1 VNSLQLISYMPLMKI
16 QLPQN
21 LFYVLSL
28 INGPMQF
35 NLIDT
40 DGMTKAIFD
49 ISMDSNNL
57 TYSKEFSNFGFNSNL
72 ALLNLNSTLYYLMLF
87 PIFWLIN

>member
-1 VNSLQLISYMPLMKI
+1 MPLMKI

-49 ISMDSNNL
+49 ISKDSNL
-57 TYSKEFSNFGFNSNL
+57 TYNNEF
-72 ALLNLNSTLYYLMLF
+72 
-87 PIFWLIN
+87 

>member
-1 VNSLQLISYMPLMKI
+1 MPLMKI

-49 ISMDSNNL
+49 ISKDSNL
-57 TYSKEFSNFGFNSNL
+57 TYNNEFSNFGFNSNL
-72 ALLNLNSTLYYLMLF
+72 TLLNLNSTLYYLMLF
-87 PIFWLIN
+87 PIYWLIS

>member
-1 VNSLQLISYMPLMKI
+1 MNSLQLISYMPLMKI

-49 ISMDSNNL
+49 ISTDNNL
-57 TYSKEFSNFGFNSNL
+57 TYNQEFSNFGFNSNL
-72 ALLNLNSTLYYLMLF
+72 AILNMNCTFYYLMLF
-87 PIFWLIN
+87 PIYWLVN